1 MSRPKPKNATSSDAT
16 QLAQTHP
23 IAPVL
28 RSLEI
33 AFTTVPD
40 RPDIVRIDRS
50 CKNGNFNI
58 LCFHG
63 AGGSHIGLVVIYPI
77 KSLAPTQFETL
88 RLLNDLNDGL
98 PGGGFRLDFSDG
110 EITFRHCLHLG
121 KKALDPE
128 IVDSALSMICYA
140 VDLALPKIA
149 AVALGQCTYAE
160 VLARHNREGG
170 SN

>member
-1 MSRPKPKNATSSDAT
+1 MSRPKLKTPTSAGENKSVAN
-16 QLAQTHP
+16 HP

-33 AFTTVPD
+33 AFTPVPD

-63 AGGSHIGLVVIYPI
+63 AEGTRIGLVVIYPI

-121 KKALDPE
+121 KEALDPE
-128 IVDSALSMICYA
+128 IVDRALSMVCYA
-140 VDLALPKIA
+140 VDLALPQIA
-149 AVALGQCTYAE
+149 EVALGQCTYAE